1 MALVPVTL
9 QQQLSAAFKKQLAD
23 KSSKPEVA
31 LETLSLDIATAI
43 DAYIRT
49 ATVTVTGTNAP
60 GQVIAG
66 AGGGP
71 APVVGSTTTPGVVTG
86 TGIVS

>member
-1 MALVPVTL
+1 MPLIPVTL

-60 GQVIAG
+60 GQLIVGASPAG
-66 AGGGP
+66 
-71 APVVGSTTTPGVVTG
+71 PVSGATTSPGIVTG

>member
-1 MALVPVTL
+1 MPLAVPTL
-9 QQQLSAAFKKQLAD
+9 QQQLVAAFKKQLND

-60 GQVIAG
+60 GQL
-66 AGGGP
+66 
-71 APVVGSTTTPGVVTG
+71 VVGASPAGPISGTTTSPGVVTG
-86 TGIVS
+86 TGIIS